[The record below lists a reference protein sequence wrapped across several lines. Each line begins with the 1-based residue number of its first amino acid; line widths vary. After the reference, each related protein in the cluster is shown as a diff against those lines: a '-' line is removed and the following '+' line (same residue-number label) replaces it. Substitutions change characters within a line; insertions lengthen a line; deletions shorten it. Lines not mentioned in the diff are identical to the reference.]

1 MATPWPVSRLL
12 GTSAVMP
19 VHHPRRAP
27 SLPQLLLSS
36 LLSLCS
42 PPRIMKPVRLP
53 FLPYLTSLFAT
64 RGRDGALE
72 WNIMSTSK
80 RLMPLKSH
88 AEFYEEIFSNVI
100 SRNDEN
106 LSNFIYHI
114 FHRNKDKI
122 VKTGAVP
129 HLVELLRSENCGL
142 RELATAAILTLSASD
157 ANKTIIAASGVVPL
171 LVQILVSGG
180 IQGKVDA
187 VTALYNLSICKEN
200 TFLDISVE
208 AITPLLALL
217 KDSKKYSKFAEKATS
232 LLGILAKS
240 EEARCVIAESDGA
253 ILTLVETV
261 EEGSPLSTE
270 YAVGILLSLCK
281 GCREKYRELILKEGA
296 IPGLLLLTADGTTK
310 ARVSAH
316 ELLDLLRDESKPKRV
331 PSEDLETIVYDI
343 ATRVDGPERAEET
356 AKKLLHDMVRRNM
369 ELSIN
374 KLQHRAALHT
384 PNVPL
389 T

>member
-1 MATPWPVSRLL
+1 MC
-12 GTSAVMP
+12 
-19 VHHPRRAP
+19 
-27 SLPQLLLSS
+27 QNSS
-36 LLSLCS
+36 PNPNPCS
-42 PPRIMKPVRLP
+42 PDSGEPSPDEKKQALVRELALKLSHGDAVARVQAARDIRRHARSSP
-53 FLPYLTSLFAT
+53 KARSLFASAAVVQPLVSMLPSPDHET
-64 RGRDGALE
+64 REASLLALL
-72 WNIMSTSK
+72 N
-80 RLMPLKSH
+80 L
-88 AEFYEEIFSNVI
+88 AV
-100 SRNDEN
+100 RNE
-106 LSNFIYHI
+106 
-114 FHRNKDKI
+114 RNKDKI

-171 LVQILVSGG
+171 LVQILISGG

-200 TFLDISVE
+200 TFLEISVE

-232 LLGILAKS
+232 LLGILAES
-240 EEARCVIAESDGA
+240 EEGRCVIAESDGA

-261 EEGSPLSTE
+261 EEGSPFSTE

>member
-1 MATPWPVSRLL
+1 MC
-12 GTSAVMP
+12 
-19 VHHPRRAP
+19 
-27 SLPQLLLSS
+27 QYSS
-36 LLSLCS
+36 PNPKPCS
-42 PPRIMKPVRLP
+42 PDSGEPSRDEKKQALVRELALKLSHGDAVARVQAARDIRRHARASP
-53 FLPYLTSLFAT
+53 KARSLFASAAVVQPLVSMLPSPDHET
-64 RGRDGALE
+64 REASLLALL
-72 WNIMSTSK
+72 N
-80 RLMPLKSH
+80 L
-88 AEFYEEIFSNVI
+88 AV
-100 SRNDEN
+100 RNE
-106 LSNFIYHI
+106 
-114 FHRNKDKI
+114 RNKDKI